1 MPQLPVS
8 GVLMRRSC
16 RGFVKG
22 EGGNALIEMAVSLPV
37 FFMFAFGLIN
47 FALVM
52 FGVCNITYASRYAT
66 RYACL
71 HSTTSYVPA
80 TNQTISSMVPQYVF
94 RYPSNTY
101 STTVSYSGAGG
112 TGNVVGNTV
121 TVQINVTYNISL
133 PFYSYNGLNI
143 SSIASGTIIQ

>member
-1 MPQLPVS
+1 MPKLPVS
-8 GVLMRRSC
+8 GVLVRPSC
-16 RGFVKG
+16 RGFAEA

-66 RYACL
+66 RFACL
-71 HSTTSYVPA
+71 HSASSYVPA
-80 TNQTISSMVPQYVF
+80 TTQTISSLVPPYVF

-101 STTVSYSGAGG
+101 STTVSYSGSGG
-112 TGNVVGNTV
+112 SGNVVGNTV
-121 TVQINVTYNISL
+121 TVQVNVTYNISL

-143 SSIASGTIIQ
+143 SSTASGTIIQ